1 MMKTKLLLMLL
12 AFGLAAGIANANLL
26 KNPGFEEGT
35 FAAQNV
41 PDEWSLYWASYYSA
55 FTWFD
60 DADGAHRGSKY
71 IKMASYNVS
80 ASTAWLEQT
89 VDATEGQEYVFSV
102 WAKCPQEDSTSKAR
116 AWIDWW
122 GTKDDGGL
130 RLCGGGWL
138 PLSWDVGNEWTYGEF
153 GTVTA
158 PETTVLGVFYLAG
171 ILENGPMGILFDDVY
186 IGIPLPSSPYP
197 ECDALVPIG
206 DVELSWTN
214 LDPNDPD
221 GSVYVDVL
229 FGTEPNETDPA
240 YDMELL
246 ILDPVSG
253 QDVSSVTVEDLAE
266 GTYYWQV
273 NSYLYGDPAVVDYN
287 YDIDNND
294 PNDVTYPNLYPI
306 TKGHIWSF
314 TTSTNLPPSVMIDT
328 PDMIT
333 WQNEPVQL
341 DATIVD
347 VGDDPV
353 FTEWMVSINNGTAV
367 AGVTFDPDEFA
378 EDPEVSIDQGYYS
391 SANITNPSFEK
402 GLTGWD
408 QIGRGH
414 GTWAGTYGTKKYITA
429 SDGYLLAYTNS
440 LENNGADAGLSQ
452 ILSETF
458 AADTT
463 YTLTVDVANDG
474 YFSEQV
480 DYRVQLLAGGAIL
493 AEDNNEQYELPI
505 PQGGGTAPWYT
516 SEVVY
521 EYDEVADANKLG
533 EPLEIRLLAING
545 TQEMSFDNVHLTADP
560 AFLVQPGTT
569 YEFKITASDALGSD
583 SATIGIDVYETACQ
597 AAVGAGLRA
606 ENPSDIDGDCY
617 TDIHD
622 LAAMALT
629 WLEDQT
635 PIAPFIKP

>member
-12 AFGLAAGIANANLL
+12 AVGLMAGIASANLL

-41 PDEWSLYWASYYSA
+41 PDYWSIYWNSYYSA
-55 FTWFD
+55 WTWFD

-80 ASTAWLEQT
+80 ASTAWLEQS
-89 VDATEGQEYVFSV
+89 VDVTENQEYVFSI
-102 WAKCPQEDSTSKAR
+102 WAKCPEEGRTSKAR

-122 GTKDDGGL
+122 GWHPTEPRL

-153 GTVTA
+153 GTVTT
-158 PETTVLGVFYLAG
+158 PETTALGVFYLAG

-197 ECDALVPIG
+197 EWDALVPIG

-240 YDMELL
+240 YDMTELTL
-246 ILDPVSG
+246 VPDSG
-253 QDVSSVTVEDLAE
+253 ENVSSVTVEDLDV

-273 NSYLYGDPAVVDYN
+273 ISYLYGDPALVDY
-287 YDIDNND
+287 DTTD
-294 PNDVTYPNLYPI
+294 PNLNNPSSI
-306 TKGHIWSF
+306 KGHMWSF
-314 TTSTNLPPSVMIDT
+314 TTATDLPPSVMIDT
-328 PDMIT
+328 PDMVT
-333 WQNEPVQL
+333 WENEPVQL

-347 VGDDPV
+347 IGDDPV
-353 FTEWMVSINNGTAV
+353 LTEWTVSINNGTAV
-367 AGVTFDPDEFA
+367 DGVTFEPDEFA
-378 EDPEVSIDQGYYS
+378 EDPIVSIDQGYYS
-391 SANITNPSFEK
+391 SANITNPSFESQ
-402 GLTGWD
+402 LAGWD
-408 QIGRGH
+408 LIGTGH
-414 GTWAGTYGTKKYITA
+414 GTWSGTYGTKKYIVA
-429 SDGYLLAYTNS
+429 SDGYLLAYANS
-440 LENNGADAGLSQ
+440 ADNSGADAGLSQ
-452 ILSETF
+452 TLPETF

-474 YFSEQV
+474 YFTEQV
-480 DYRVQLLAGGAIL
+480 DYKVQLLAGGVIL
-493 AEDNNEQYELPI
+493 EQDNNEQHELPI

-560 AFLVQPGTT
+560 AFLVPSGTT
-569 YEFKITASDALGSD
+569 YEFTITATDALGSD
-583 SATIGIDVYETACQ
+583 SDTVTINVYDDACQ
-597 AAVGAGLRA
+597 AAVGAGLQA

-629 WLEDQT
+629 WLEDQN
-635 PIAPFIKP
+635 PIEPFVKP